1 MLWKQKQLQNKG
13 YLAEMENTVS
23 ALKTEH
29 EEEAIWSE
37 AMSKEIKSTPESRS
51 DGAT

>member
-29 EEEAIWSE
+29 EE
-37 AMSKEIKSTPESRS
+37 KLYGLKPCRNQSTPESRS